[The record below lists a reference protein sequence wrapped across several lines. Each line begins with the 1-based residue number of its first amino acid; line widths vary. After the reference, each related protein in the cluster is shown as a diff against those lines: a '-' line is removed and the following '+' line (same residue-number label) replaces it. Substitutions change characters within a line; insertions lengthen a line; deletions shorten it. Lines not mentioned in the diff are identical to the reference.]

1 VLAVGGREATDRP
14 RLVVLYSLDVRRGV
28 RLGLQAAAVA
38 LLVALIGLF
47 ARSVL
52 EGSATVA
59 AELNDGQRPVAPNF
73 SLPKLDG
80 GGDVALRSLRGKVV
94 LLNFWASWCP
104 PCRLEAPLF
113 NQIQAQYG
121 RRGVAVVGVDSQDFA
136 SDARAFARDLHVS
149 YTLVHDSSND
159 VTNRWGVTSGFPVTF
174 VINRRGT
181 VQKMFVTQVT
191 GDMLLAAMRPLL
203 GAGQA

>member
-1 VLAVGGREATDRP
+1 
-14 RLVVLYSLDVRRGV
+14 
-28 RLGLQAAAVA
+28 VA

-52 EGSATVA
+52 QGSTTVA
-59 AELNDGQRPVAPNF
+59 AELNDGQRPAAPNF

-80 GGDVALRSLRGKVV
+80 HGDVALRSFRGKVV
-94 LLNFWASWCP
+94 LLNFWASWCA

-113 NQIQAQYG
+113 NQIEAHYG
-121 RRGVAVVGVDSQDFA
+121 PRGVAVVGVDSQDFA

-181 VQKMFVTQVT
+181 VQKMFITQVD
-191 GDMLLAAMRPLL
+191 GKMLLPVLRPLL
-203 GAGQA
+203 GVGQA

>member
-1 VLAVGGREATDRP
+1 VRPPTAVWW
-14 RLVVLYSLDVRRGV
+14 VVLYHAGVRRGV

-38 LLVALIGLF
+38 LLAALIGLF

-52 EGSATVA
+52 QGSTTVA
-59 AELNDGQRPVAPNF
+59 AELNDGQRPAAPNF
-73 SLPKLDG
+73 SLPRLDG
-80 GGDVALRSLRGKVV
+80 HGDVALKSFRGKVV

-104 PCRLEAPLF
+104 PCKVEAPQF
-113 NQIQAQYG
+113 NLIQRQYA

-136 SDARAFARDLHVS
+136 SDARTWANDLHVS

-174 VINRRGT
+174 VINRDGS

-191 GDMLLAAMRPLL
+191 GEMLQRAIRPLL
-203 GAGQA
+203 GGGQV